1 LRKAARLAHYVHRE
15 GCEPSGCIPEE
26 LSHVA
31 VNEREPGMPS
41 RASTQAA
48 ALPAHGLAEKLR
60 RARMDPLLRYGL
72 ALAFAAL
79 ALGIRGSLPVPEGT
93 TVYQL
98 PLTAVVLSAWLGG
111 RGPGW
116 CTLLVCAVGIVYWL
130 IPPADSFHVSPDYLL
145 GFCLFIGLG
154 VLLVEFSAARWRVE
168 HELQESDDRFRS
180 MAATVPQM
188 LWFESVEPRELLYVS
203 PRYEQIWG
211 RPMRELARDP
221 QAWLEAIH
229 PEDRSAVR
237 DAYER
242 WLAGEGNG
250 RFDATFRITRSDGET
265 RFIHS
270 RGTLIRDAHGRPHR
284 ASRASEDV
292 TEARRAAEAL
302 TRAEAE
308 LAHVARVTT
317 MGQLAASIAHEVNQP
332 LGAMVAN
339 AAAAERWLAAT
350 PPETTRA
357 REALT
362 GIVEDGQRAGAV
374 IGRVRALLKREPRLE
389 EPLDLNEAIRE
400 VLALTRQDPRRNDV
414 VVEAL
419 LGDALPRVRGDKIQ
433 LQQVLLNLTVNALEA
448 MNGVPDAPRTL
459 TVQSERDGA
468 GGVQVTVRDTG
479 AGLDAGGSDR
489 LFDPFYTTKAG
500 GMGMGLAISRSII
513 EAHGGRIW
521 AAPNS
526 PRGAVFRFALPAGP
540 TF

>member
-1 LRKAARLAHYVHRE
+1 MMK
-15 GCEPSGCIPEE
+15 
-26 LSHVA
+26 
-31 VNEREPGMPS
+31 
-41 RASTQAA
+41 
-48 ALPAHGLAEKLR
+48 
-60 RARMDPLLRYGL
+60 PLLRYGL
-72 ALAFAAL
+72 ASACAAL
-79 ALGIRGSLPVPEGT
+79 ALLIRGSLPVPEGT

-98 PLTAVVLSAWLGG
+98 PLAAVVLSAWLGG

-116 CTLLVCAVGIVYWL
+116 CALLVCAAGILYWL
-130 IPPADSFHVSPDYLL
+130 IPPADSFHLPPDYLL

-168 HELQESDDRFRS
+168 RALQESDERFRS

-203 PRYEQIWG
+203 PRYERIWG
-211 RPMRELARDP
+211 RPIGDLTRNP
-221 QAWLEAIH
+221 QAWIDAIH

-242 WLAGEGNG
+242 WLAGEGDG
-250 RFDATFRITRSDGET
+250 RFDATFRIIRSDGET

-270 RGTLIRDAHGRPHR
+270 RGTLIRDAHGRPYR

-292 TEARRAAEAL
+292 TEARRAEEAL
-302 TRAEAE
+302 AMAEAE
-308 LAHVARVTT
+308 LAHVARVST

-357 REALT
+357 REALR
-362 GIVEDGQRAGAV
+362 GVVDDGQRAGAV
-374 IGRVRALLKREPRLE
+374 IDRVRALMKREPRLE
-389 EPLDLNEAIRE
+389 EPLDINEAIRE
-400 VLALTRQDPRRNDV
+400 VLALTRQEQRRHDV

-419 LGDALPRVRGDKIQ
+419 LDDALPRVRGDKIQ
-433 LQQVLLNLTVNALEA
+433 LQQLLLNLTVNALEA
-448 MNGVPDAPRTL
+448 MSDVAGAPRTL
-459 TVQSERDGA
+459 TVQSEKGDA
-468 GGVQVTVRDTG
+468 GGVVVTVRDTG
-479 AGLDAGGSDR
+479 VGLDPVDSDR
-489 LFDPFYTTKAG
+489 LFDPFYTTKAA

-521 AAPNS
+521 AGPNS
-526 PRGAVFRFALPAGP
+526 PPGATFRFALPAEP
-540 TF
+540 TSS